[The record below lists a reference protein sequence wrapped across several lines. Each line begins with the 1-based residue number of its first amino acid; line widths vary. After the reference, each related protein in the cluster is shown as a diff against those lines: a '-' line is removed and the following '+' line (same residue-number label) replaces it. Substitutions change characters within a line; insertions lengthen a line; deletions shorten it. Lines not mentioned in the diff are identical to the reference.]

1 MAIEATNEQRFES
14 DIEAALLSPAGG
26 YAKGAGSY
34 NPSLGLYA
42 DTLIAFIQKTQP
54 REWARFESGT
64 KHVFSSRLLLIGQD
78 GETVTSKEKDIK
90 ITIAQAILHK
100 PSITKKE
107 LSEIMGVSTKT
118 IERKLKEMGYSH
130 SGARKK
136 GQWEGPGTV

>member
-1 MAIEATNEQRFES
+1 MVRANYSNVRLNVFEDVSFLENFFS
-14 DIEAALLSPAGG
+14 D
-26 YAKGAGSY
+26 
-34 NPSLGLYA
+34 
-42 DTLIAFIQKTQP
+42 LIG
-54 REWARFESGT
+54 GT

-78 GETVTSKEKDIK
+78 GETITSREKDIK